1 MMYIFN
7 FLVYRHIFIVF
18 SSYETHLLH
27 YFWNPIVYYYF
38 ALAIGSI
45 GYDNIVLTHQS
56 KCWDLGILQRP

>member
-27 YFWNPIVYYYF
+27 YFWNTMVYYCF
-38 ALAIGSI
+38 ALAIASI
-45 GYDNIVLTHQS
+45 GYDNI
-56 KCWDLGILQRP
+56 DLGILQRP